1 MRGDQHAAPS
11 LMYVFRRTTCGNR
24 STAVMCFAGLTAN
37 FCTALNWGLLV
48 IWAKHVVGL
57 DATQA
62 AALTATF
69 TACKAVTMVVVG
81 PLSDRIKRRRC
92 FIVVGLFV
100 AGLGVALICAGAMAQ
115 IGEMTADA
123 GAAGRLLASLGGGGH
138 VVGMLLA
145 GCALMGVGL
154 GTCYPILTAA
164 VADHTPPRARA
175 SAIGVYKFHRDS
187 GYAWGALVTAAVTDI
202 VSAGANARRG
212 GNGTAAAAAAA
223 VGNAS
228 QSSGTSSGTNSG
240 TSIEE
245 LLTAST
251 AFVWAVATT
260 SAMAFLA
267 SLLVFCLYRDRHE
280 NKDGWVDGGGEGGSG
295 GGVSGSGG
303 GNGGGGI
310 GMGGSGG
317 DSDSDHRSLVG
328 ASDEAEGAERSAE
341 MMTRIDLS
349 NDAEGREGGGG
360 RA

>member
-1 MRGDQHAAPS
+1 
-11 LMYVFRRTTCGNR
+11 
-24 STAVMCFAGLTAN
+24 MCFAGLTAN

-57 DATQA
+57 DATKA

-115 IGEMTADA
+115 IGDMTADA
-123 GAAGRLLASLGGGGH
+123 GAAGRPRASLGGEGHVVVSH

-202 VSAGANARRG
+202 VSAGANVRRD
-212 GNGTAAAAAAA
+212 GNGTAAAAAVAA
-223 VGNAS
+223 MGNAS
-228 QSSGTSSGTNSG
+228 QSSGTSSGRTSSG
-240 TSIEE
+240 RTSGEE
-245 LLTAST
+245 LLTANT

-280 NKDGWVDGGGEGGSG
+280 NKDGWVDGGGGGGSG
-295 GGVSGSGG
+295 GGGSGG
-303 GNGGGGI
+303 GSGGGGGGI
-310 GMGGSGG
+310 GMGGSRGN

-328 ASDEAEGAERSAE
+328 ASNEAEGAERSAE